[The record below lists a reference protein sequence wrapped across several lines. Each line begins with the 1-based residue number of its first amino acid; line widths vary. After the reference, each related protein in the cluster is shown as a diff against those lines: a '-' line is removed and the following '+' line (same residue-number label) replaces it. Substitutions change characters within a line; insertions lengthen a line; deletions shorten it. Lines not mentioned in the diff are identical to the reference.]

1 MAEWPEQLGSEPFHD
16 KIGTLLQFVRPGFDI
31 EGEACVGLDPNR
43 ANVVMAKPVPHLRD
57 DGSH

>member
-1 MAEWPEQLGSEPFHD
+1 M
-16 KIGTLLQFVRPGFDI
+16 TLLKRGKNDTDI